1 MILFGGVLYMKN
13 KFNEKT
19 AVDMAYF
26 RFSLIAPVIQGTF
39 TDPTKTAYYRR
50 VTENSFTLP
59 NGKTMIY
66 HPKTLEKWEEYY
78 RKKGMDGLMP
88 KERSD
93 SGHSRVLDE
102 TAVNEIHRLK
112 EMFPRINA
120 TLIYTKLIEDGFIN
134 QHQVSLSSIQR
145 FIKHNNLKSAVNP
158 NQKDRKA
165 FEEEY
170 PCGMYQADTS
180 YTCYINENGKVR
192 RTYLIQI
199 IDDHSRLIVGSRFFY
214 NDNAYNF
221 QLVLKEAISR
231 YGICKKL
238 YLDNGSTYSNEQLTL
253 ICGSLGVVKLHTPIR
268 DGASKAKIERSFKT
282 LKESWLYGFD
292 SSTVSSLEELNR
304 ILVDKVRERNTSV
317 NRMIGETP
325 IERYQR
331 GVNHVKIPKSK
342 EWLDECFL
350 NRVTRRVN
358 LDSTISID
366 KVYYDV
372 PMQFI
377 RAKVEIRFLPDR
389 MQDAYIFFEGRKYPI
404 RKTNRVE
411 NGRTKRNNQNAI
423 DYSRMED
430 SDNV

>member
-1 MILFGGVLYMKN
+1 MKS
-13 KFNEKT
+13 KFNDK
-19 AVDMAYF
+19 AAIDMAYF

-59 NGKTMIY
+59 TGKAMVY
-66 HPKTLEKWEEYY
+66 NPKTLEKWEEYY

-88 KERSD
+88 RERSD
-93 SGHSRVLDE
+93 SGQPRVLDE
-102 TAVNEIHRLK
+102 TAINEIQRLK
-112 EMFPRINA
+112 EIFPRINA

-134 QHQVSLSSIQR
+134 QHQVSLSSVQR
-145 FIKHNNLKSAVNP
+145 FIKHHHLKSAVNP

-180 YTCYINENGKVR
+180 YTSYINENGKVR

-231 YGICKKL
+231 YGLCKKL
-238 YLDNGSTYSNEQLTL
+238 YLDHGSPYSNDQLTL
-253 ICGSLGVVKLHTPIR
+253 ICGSLGVVKLHTPVR

-292 SSTVSSLEELNR
+292 SSSVSSLEELN
-304 ILVDKVRERNTSV
+304 LLLADKVRERNTSV

-331 GVNHVKIPKSK
+331 SINHVRIPKSK
-342 EWLDECFL
+342 EWLDECFM
-350 NRVTRRVN
+350 NRVTRKVN

-377 RAKVEIRFLPDR
+377 RLKVEIRYLPEQ

-404 RKTNRVE
+404 RKTNRIE
-411 NGRTKRNNQNAI
+411 NGRTKRNNLHSI
-423 DYSRMED
+423 DYSKVGG
-430 SDNV
+430 SGHV

>member
-1 MILFGGVLYMKN
+1 MKS
-13 KFNEKT
+13 KFNDK
-19 AVDMAYF
+19 AAIDMAYF
-26 RFSLIAPVIQGTF
+26 RFSLIAPVIQATF

-50 VTENSFTLP
+50 VTKNSFTLP
-59 NGKTMIY
+59 NGKVMVY
-66 HPKTLEKWEEYY
+66 NPKTLEKWEEYY

-88 KERSD
+88 RERSD
-93 SGHSRVLDE
+93 SGQPRVLDE
-102 TAVNEIHRLK
+102 NAINEIYRLK

-180 YTCYINENGKVR
+180 YTCYINENGKAR
-192 RTYLIQI
+192 RTYLIQL

-253 ICGSLGVVKLHTPIR
+253 ICGFLGVVKLHTPIK

-282 LKESWLYGFD
+282 IKESWLYGFD
-292 SSTVSSLEELNR
+292 PSTVSSLEELNR
-304 ILVDKVRERNTSV
+304 LLADKIRERNTSV

-331 GVNHVKIPKSK
+331 GINHVRIPKSK
-342 EWLDECFL
+342 EWLDECFM
-350 NRVTRRVN
+350 NRVTRKVN

-377 RAKVEIRFLPDR
+377 RSKVEIRFFPDR

-423 DYSRMED
+423 DYSKMGEF
-430 SDNV
+430 DNV

>member
-1 MILFGGVLYMKN
+1 MKN

-292 SSTVSSLEELNR
+292 PSTVSSLEELNR

-317 NRMIGETP
+317 NRMISETP

>member
-292 SSTVSSLEELNR
+292 PSTVSSLEELNR

-423 DYSRMED
+423 DYSKMGGF
-430 SDNV
+430 DNV

>member
-1 MILFGGVLYMKN
+1 MKN

-411 NGRTKRNNQNAI
+411 NGRTKRNNQHAI

>member
-1 MILFGGVLYMKN
+1 MKS
-13 KFNEKT
+13 KFNDK
-19 AVDMAYF
+19 AAIDMAYF

-59 NGKTMIY
+59 NGKVMVY
-66 HPKTLEKWEEYY
+66 NPKTLEKWEEYY

-88 KERSD
+88 RERSD
-93 SGHSRVLDE
+93 SGQPRVLGE
-102 TAVNEIHRLK
+102 TAVNEIYRLK
-112 EMFPRINA
+112 EIFPRINA

-134 QHQVSLSSIQR
+134 RHQVSLSSIQR
-145 FIKHNNLKSAVNP
+145 FIKHNNLKSAVNT

-180 YTCYINENGKVR
+180 YTCYINENNKVR

-199 IDDHSRLIVGSRFFY
+199 IDDQSRLIVGSRFFY

-221 QLVLKEAISR
+221 QQVLKGAISR
-231 YGICKKL
+231 YGICQKL

-253 ICGSLGVVKLHTPIR
+253 ICGSLGVVKLHTPVR
-268 DGASKAKIERSFKT
+268 DGASKAKVERSFRT
-282 LKESWLYGFD
+282 LKDSWLNGFD
-292 SSTVSSLEELNR
+292 PSGVSSLEELNR
-304 ILVDKVRERNTSV
+304 LLADYVRKRNTTV
-317 NRMIGETP
+317 NRTIGETP
-325 IERYQR
+325 MERYQKGMR
-331 GVNHVKIPKSK
+331 HVRIPKSK
-342 EWLDECFL
+342 EWLDECFM
-350 NRVTRRVN
+350 NRVTRTVN

-377 RAKVEIRFLPDR
+377 RTKVEIRFLPDQ
-389 MQDAYIFFEGRKYPI
+389 MQDAYILFEGRKYPI
-404 RKTNRVE
+404 RQTNRAE
-411 NGRTKRNNQNAI
+411 NGRTKRNNQHAI
-423 DYSRMED
+423 DYSKMGE

>member
-1 MILFGGVLYMKN
+1 
-13 KFNEKT
+13 
-19 AVDMAYF
+19 MAYF

-292 SSTVSSLEELNR
+292 PSTVSSLEELNR

>member
-1 MILFGGVLYMKN
+1 
-13 KFNEKT
+13 
-19 AVDMAYF
+19 MAYF
-26 RFSLIAPVIQGTF
+26 RFSLIAPVIQDTF

-50 VTENSFTLP
+50 VTESSFTLP
-59 NGKTMIY
+59 NGKVMIY
-66 HPKTLEKWEEYY
+66 NPKTLEKWEEYY
-78 RKKGMDGLMP
+78 RKNGMDGLLP
-88 KERSD
+88 RERSD
-93 SGHSRVLDE
+93 SGQPRVLDE
-102 TAVNEIHRLK
+102 TAISEIHRLK
-112 EMFPRINA
+112 EIFPRINA
-120 TLIYTKLIEDGFIN
+120 TLIYTKLIEDGVIN
-134 QHQVSLSSIQR
+134 QHQVSLSSVQR
-145 FIKHNNLKSAVNP
+145 FIKHNNLTSAVNP

-180 YTCYINENGKVR
+180 YTCYIHENGKAR

-231 YGICKKL
+231 YGVCKKL
-238 YLDNGSTYSNEQLTL
+238 YLDHGSPYANEQLTL
-253 ICGSLGVVKLHTPIR
+253 ICGSLGIIKLHTPVR

-292 SSTVSSLEELNR
+292 PSTVSSLEELNR
-304 ILVDKVRERNTSV
+304 LLADKVRERNTSV

-331 GVNHVKIPKSK
+331 GIHHVKIPKGK
-342 EWLDECFL
+342 EWLDECFM
-350 NRVTRRVN
+350 NRVTRKVN

-377 RAKVEIRFLPDR
+377 RSRVEIRYLPDS
-389 MQDAYIFFEGRKYPI
+389 MKDAYIFFEGRRYPT
-404 RKTNRVE
+404 RPTNRVE
-411 NGRTKRNNQNAI
+411 NGRTKRNNQHSI
-423 DYSRMED
+423 DYSKMGGFD
-430 SDNV
+430 HV

>member
-1 MILFGGVLYMKN
+1 MKN

-292 SSTVSSLEELNR
+292 PSTVSSLEELNR
-304 ILVDKVRERNTSV
+304 ILVDKVHERNTSV

>member
-1 MILFGGVLYMKN
+1 MKN

-325 IERYQR
+325 IDRYQR